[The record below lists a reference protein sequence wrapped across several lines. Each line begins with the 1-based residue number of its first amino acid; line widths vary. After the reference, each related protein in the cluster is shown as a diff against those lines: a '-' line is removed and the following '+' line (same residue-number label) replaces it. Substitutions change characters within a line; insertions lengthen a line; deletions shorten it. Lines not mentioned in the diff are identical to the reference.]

1 MVSGH
6 KAVLAEVQAQAIGQG
21 AMKVTPLA
29 VSGAFHTPLMQ
40 PAQDGLRKV
49 VGRLAH
55 ASIML
60 RTVTVSSFVW
70 TCLTGLYAHHLG
82 MHVAC
87 RALSSD
93 KFYFGLSSN

>member
-40 PAQDGLRKV
+40 PAQDSLRKV
-49 VGRLAH
+49 ITGHTEAKGHIQMFVCGQAAYSLPEVLMP
-55 ASIML
+55 I
-60 RTVTVSSFVW
+60 VVS
-70 TCLTGLYAHHLG
+70 
-82 MHVAC
+82 
-87 RALSSD
+87 
-93 KFYFGLSSN
+93 

>member
-1 MVSGH
+1 MQGRVVSGH

-49 VGRLAH
+49 VECPAH
-55 ASIML
+55 TTVPLHTTAVASLI
-60 RTVTVSSFVW
+60 W
-70 TCLTGLYAHHLG
+70 T
-82 MHVAC
+82 
-87 RALSSD
+87 
-93 KFYFGLSSN
+93 F

>member
-1 MVSGH
+1 MMQGRVVSGH

-49 VGRLAH
+49 VRPSCIHYLWQ
-55 ASIML
+55 
-60 RTVTVSSFVW
+60 VTAACFVW
-70 TCLTGLYAHHLG
+70 N
-82 MHVAC
+82 V
-87 RALSSD
+87 
-93 KFYFGLSSN
+93 